1 MELIFVIVVIL
12 LIQLCIM
19 LFITGVS
26 EFFSFEPDPTVA
38 SSATVFQA
46 VGTIG
51 ILIML
56 IVEFILERGTNGVPQ

>member
-12 LIQLCIM
+12 LIHLCIM
-19 LFITGVS
+19 LFITGVG
-26 EFFSFEPDPTVA
+26 EFFSFDPKSTVS

-46 VGTIG
+46 AGTIG

-56 IVEFILERGTNGVPQ
+56 IVEFILERNTNGVPQ